1 LPKIIKIPL
10 IILAVFSG
18 LILIFLGITQ
28 TSWFKN
34 KIKTH
39 LITYCEEEL
48 EIKVSI
54 NTLDINYFDFIR
66 LNNLYI
72 EGKNSDT
79 LIYADQLSVDYD
91 LKNLVQNKIELDRVL
106 LEGGVIN
113 IGIPKNENSL
123 NIQFLIDALKPENQK
138 PSKQSLPF
146 TISNIKLENTNFYY
160 FDDNYDS
167 NNSNLFDQNH
177 IKCNAINGELSDF
190 LIIGD
195 SLEFAID
202 RLSTHENSGLV
213 IEKLSANTTIS
224 STTIKFE
231 NLTLKTPSSFVEN
244 YVAFKYK
251 NYHDF
256 SDFNNRVT
264 INFSLLNS
272 YVHTKDISYFSDNLN
287 SFDELLK
294 INGIITG
301 KVNDLKSENLQLS
314 VGNYSHFDGQFV
326 VKNITNASKSN
337 FIINAKKIESTPDEL
352 ERHLG
357 ENQLFR
363 ELDYLKKLQF
373 IGKFKGGIHDF
384 DIDGKL
390 VTNVG
395 NVTTNFSV
403 SNIDDIPTYQGSLSS
418 KKLNLGQILSN
429 PSFEYCNFN
438 IDLNGQ
444 GSSLEHLKTKFKGAI
459 NQISYNG
466 ILYDNTI
473 LDGSIMNSLIS
484 CKINNQSLENAFV
497 IDATLDL
504 QEEKT
509 SLNAKTDIQKL
520 NFRLSPDDTTSITL
534 TCNGNFNLTGNS
546 IEELNGEIDLEHLKY
561 STNHEHYPFNH
572 FKITKKATEDN
583 QDIKLISDEFE
594 LHISGNYTP
603 DELPTIAQKLIHNI
617 QQKDQLLI
625 DSTILSKNVN
635 VIVKVSENNQVISQ
649 FIENLSLESGF
660 FSLNYDI
667 ENGNI
672 SSNHNI
678 IGLHFKNITAPHI
691 IANIQNERDS
701 SALNFSVSTGGLLQ
715 NDSSLFDLFELKGT
729 FKNNVVHFSNLSKK
743 GNNLEIDIEGRAIF
757 SKDSTK
763 IHFDQSK
770 VQIEQKPWVL
780 KPVDNPNIVLH
791 DGITEFLYFDFRHA
805 DEILFVDASL
815 GDNSSN
821 KANAII
827 SNFKLENINPFIAG
841 FDLRFHGLV
850 NGFIDI
856 SNRDGF
862 PIIETNLSVNQFQMD
877 DDTLGDLEIISEN
890 AAGLAVKVNGNIS
903 NGILNQM
910 KIKGDIDFE
919 NKKSPL
925 NLRLETQRSSIKPFE
940 KYLAGL
946 MSDVS
951 GYSTTD
957 ISITGPLKS
966 PKLDGTMHLDSLR
979 FKMEYL
985 QTNYT
990 ADATVKIDYS
1000 SFHISDAKI
1009 VDRYGQKG
1017 SISGDVNH
1025 RNFHDFKLDLNIND
1039 LENFEI
1045 MNTLRS
1051 DNNLF
1056 YGSAFMDGSANIS
1069 GPVDDIYI
1077 QVNAKSRKG
1086 TVIEI
1091 PLDDIESDHTLSYVK
1106 FVDPQKKANEEQTF
1120 KTSTG
1125 IQMDFNFE
1133 ITNDA
1138 EVKLIFDELLGDKI
1152 EASSHGNLRME
1163 INTFGD
1169 FNMYGGL
1176 TVDKGNYLFTAFDL
1190 INKFFIVNPG
1200 GTLRWDGNP
1209 YNAKINLEAIKREY
1223 PIPLPLL
1230 AGSLSSTED
1239 STLFQTAIPAD
1250 CYLKLEGLLFNP
1262 DVTFDLGFPSQTNL
1276 NTNTNSTLNTVINR
1290 IRLDQEELNRQVF
1303 ALLVLGTFIPPSFAN
1318 TSSPELSVG
1327 AVNTGINSFSD
1338 FASSQINN
1346 WLGQLDTRFQLGVD
1360 YQTSYQK
1367 KAELILSLRRKFL
1380 NDRLELSYST
1390 DAAAQGSIPYDI
1402 SVKYTIGDDGNLKL
1416 QGFQKQA
1423 NDPTIGSITNVRTT
1437 GVGLFYRYPFDKF
1450 RLRRRKK
1457 KISTN
1462 P

>member
-1 LPKIIKIPL
+1 
-10 IILAVFSG
+10 
-18 LILIFLGITQ
+18 
-28 TSWFKN
+28 
-34 KIKTH
+34 
-39 LITYCEEEL
+39 
-48 EIKVSI
+48 
-54 NTLDINYFDFIR
+54 
-66 LNNLYI
+66 
-72 EGKNSDT
+72 
-79 LIYADQLSVDYD
+79 
-91 LKNLVQNKIELDRVL
+91 
-106 LEGGVIN
+106 
-113 IGIPKNENSL
+113 
-123 NIQFLIDALKPENQK
+123 
-138 PSKQSLPF
+138 
-146 TISNIKLENTNFYY
+146 
-160 FDDNYDS
+160 
-167 NNSNLFDQNH
+167 
-177 IKCNAINGELSDF
+177 
-190 LIIGD
+190 
-195 SLEFAID
+195 
-202 RLSTHENSGLV
+202 
-213 IEKLSANTTIS
+213 
-224 STTIKFE
+224 
-231 NLTLKTPSSFVEN
+231 
-244 YVAFKYK
+244 
-251 NYHDF
+251 
-256 SDFNNRVT
+256 
-264 INFSLLNS
+264 
-272 YVHTKDISYFSDNLN
+272 
-287 SFDELLK
+287 
-294 INGIITG
+294 
-301 KVNDLKSENLQLS
+301 
-314 VGNYSHFDGQFV
+314 
-326 VKNITNASKSN
+326 
-337 FIINAKKIESTPDEL
+337 
-352 ERHLG
+352 
-357 ENQLFR
+357 
-363 ELDYLKKLQF
+363 
-373 IGKFKGGIHDF
+373 
-384 DIDGKL
+384 
-390 VTNVG
+390 
-395 NVTTNFSV
+395 
-403 SNIDDIPTYQGSLSS
+403 
-418 KKLNLGQILSN
+418 
-429 PSFEYCNFN
+429 
-438 IDLNGQ
+438 
-444 GSSLEHLKTKFKGAI
+444 
-459 NQISYNG
+459 
-466 ILYDNTI
+466 
-473 LDGSIMNSLIS
+473 
-484 CKINNQSLENAFV
+484 
-497 IDATLDL
+497 
-504 QEEKT
+504 
-509 SLNAKTDIQKL
+509 
-520 NFRLSPDDTTSITL
+520 
-534 TCNGNFNLTGNS
+534 
-546 IEELNGEIDLEHLKY
+546 
-561 STNHEHYPFNH
+561 
-572 FKITKKATEDN
+572 
-583 QDIKLISDEFE
+583 
-594 LHISGNYTP
+594 
-603 DELPTIAQKLIHNI
+603 
-617 QQKDQLLI
+617 
-625 DSTILSKNVN
+625 
-635 VIVKVSENNQVISQ
+635 
-649 FIENLSLESGF
+649 
-660 FSLNYDI
+660 
-667 ENGNI
+667 
-672 SSNHNI
+672 
-678 IGLHFKNITAPHI
+678 
-691 IANIQNERDS
+691 
-701 SALNFSVSTGGLLQ
+701 
-715 NDSSLFDLFELKGT
+715 
-729 FKNNVVHFSNLSKK
+729 
-743 GNNLEIDIEGRAIF
+743 
-757 SKDSTK
+757 
-763 IHFDQSK
+763 
-770 VQIEQKPWVL
+770 
-780 KPVDNPNIVLH
+780 
-791 DGITEFLYFDFRHA
+791 
-805 DEILFVDASL
+805 
-815 GDNSSN
+815 
-821 KANAII
+821 
-827 SNFKLENINPFIAG
+827 
-841 FDLRFHGLV
+841 
-850 NGFIDI
+850 
-856 SNRDGF
+856 
-862 PIIETNLSVNQFQMD
+862 
-877 DDTLGDLEIISEN
+877 
-890 AAGLAVKVNGNIS
+890 
-903 NGILNQM
+903 
-910 KIKGDIDFE
+910 
-919 NKKSPL
+919 
-925 NLRLETQRSSIKPFE
+925 
-940 KYLAGL
+940 
-946 MSDVS
+946 
-951 GYSTTD
+951 
-957 ISITGPLKS
+957 
-966 PKLDGTMHLDSLR
+966 
-979 FKMEYL
+979 MEYL